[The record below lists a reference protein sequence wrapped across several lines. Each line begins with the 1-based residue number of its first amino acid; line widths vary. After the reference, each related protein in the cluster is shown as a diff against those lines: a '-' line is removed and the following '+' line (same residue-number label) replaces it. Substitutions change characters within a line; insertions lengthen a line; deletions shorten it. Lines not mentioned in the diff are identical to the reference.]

1 MLTNQLETIQQ
12 HSPNSL
18 AKEASIHPFA
28 PQELKQTIAQTEIN
42 FRNSLITIST
52 LPGSELGQN
61 DINQLEAGLPVIY
74 QETETFMLE
83 GLKDL
88 RNLQG
93 NVNFDPVAYKAEI
106 ISEIDP
112 MLDQDPEKRQFQL
125 EQIGISLDGLLAG
138 ALSFDE
144 QSFIEKDTKD
154 NILSP
159 ELVPVLQPV
168 TVEGPVINP
177 LNSVLS
183 LLTPGNSPAGG
194 RQNQQG
200 NAGDIF
206 EPFHKFTKLKT
217 SGVALS
223 VLTAAVSV
231 INVATTGYGLGNW
244 NFSTPDGKAQV
255 GKFLFDMG
263 IAVVWNASQ
272 AVALAFTLE
281 YLKKGTLGKAVNT
294 LRNIKDEP
302 LGTYL
307 NFGLATT
314 MAIMSAILLKG
325 DVIFTAQAL
334 QKLGDISLEWG
345 IPLGIIIEIG
355 SQFFAAYGTPID
367 IRGLTQRLG
376 GMIGNIRLG
385 RNRPQSQPASS
396 GPSRTINTVQST
408 GNFDP
413 NATRAQI
420 RNIATTLGNQTSNG
434 LRLLKDLDQ
443 LDDIR
448 LRSRLS
454 MAQLLSRQ
462 TGPTGSGQAQNP

>member
-28 PQELKQTIAQTEIN
+28 PHELKQTIAQTEIN
-42 FRNSLITIST
+42 FRSSLITLST

-61 DINQLEAGLPVIY
+61 DINQLEAGLPAIF
-74 QETETFMLE
+74 QETETFMLQ

-88 RNLQG
+88 RDFQSNG
-93 NVNFDPVAYKAEI
+93 DFDPVAYKAGI
-106 ISEIDP
+106 IAEIDP
-112 MLDQDPEKRQFQL
+112 MLDQDPEKRQLQL
-125 EQIGISLDGLLAG
+125 EQIGLSLDGLLAG

-144 QSFIEKDTKD
+144 QAFMEKETRD
-154 NILSP
+154 NKLSP
-159 ELVPVLQPV
+159 ELAPVLQPV

-177 LNSVLS
+177 LNSTLS
-183 LLTPGNSPAGG
+183 LLTPGNLPGG
-194 RQNQQG
+194 SRQNQQG
-200 NAGDIF
+200 NAGEIF
-206 EPFHKFTKLKT
+206 DQFHKFTKLKT

-223 VLTAAVSV
+223 VLTAAVSI

-294 LRNIKDEP
+294 LKNIKDEP

-314 MAIMSAILLKG
+314 MAIMSAVLLKG

-376 GMIGNIRLG
+376 GMIGNIKLG
-385 RNRPQSQPASS
+385 RNRPQAQPVGS
-396 GPSRTINTVQST
+396 GPRRTINTVQTS

-413 NATRAQI
+413 DATRAQI
-420 RNIATTLGNQTSNG
+420 RNIATTLGGQTSNG
-434 LRLLKDLDQ
+434 LRLLKDLEQ
-443 LDDIR
+443 LDEVH

-454 MAQLLSRQ
+454 MAQMLSRQ
-462 TGPTGSGQAQNP
+462 TGPAGPNQTQNP